1 MDFFTIIAVLITLTT
16 AISFTNERYFGL
28 PTHIGVTIGGLF
40 TSLVL
45 IALGSAGFIDM
56 NWLRSLIE
64 PVDFNKILMHGILG
78 ALLFAGALE
87 INLSDLAERK
97 WAISLLATFGV
108 LISTV
113 VVGTLTWYAMPL
125 LGLRLPYIYALLFG
139 ALISPT
145 DPIAVLALL
154 KRVGVPKNLE
164 VMISGEALFNDG
176 VGVVVFTL
184 IIGVIQS
191 GQEFTLGH
199 SGMLF
204 LKEAVGGAVYGFVL
218 GYIAYLMLREI
229 DAYTVEILVTL
240 SVVTGGYVLAETLH
254 VSGPI
259 AMVVAGLFIGNHGR
273 LLAMS
278 EQTREHLDKFWVVV
292 DEVLNALLFLII
304 GLEVL
309 ILRFSG
315 SIFLAGLI
323 TIVIVLFGRFVAVSG
338 PILLLRKKRGFPPS
352 TIRILTWAGIRG
364 GIAIALALSIP
375 PSPHRNLIVD
385 ITYVVVVFSL
395 LVQGLTVEPLVRRT
409 LKEVESREEELG
421 TGTN

>member
-1 MDFFTIIAVLITLTT
+1 MAMDFFTIIAVLITMTT
-16 AISFTNERYFGL
+16 VIAFANERWFGL
-28 PTHIGVTIGGLF
+28 PTNIAVTIGGLI
-40 TSLVL
+40 TSLLL
-45 IALGSAGFIDM
+45 IGLGAAGIIDM
-56 NWLRSLIE
+56 AWLRSMVE
-64 PVDFNKILMHGILG
+64 EVDFNELLMHGILG

-97 WAISLLATFGV
+97 WAIGLLATIGV
-108 LISTV
+108 LISTF
-113 VVGTLTWYAMPL
+113 VVGTLTFYAVQLFGME
-125 LGLRLPYIYALLFG
+125 LPYIYALLFG

-145 DPIAVLALL
+145 DPIAVLSLL

-176 VGVVVFTL
+176 VGVVVFTV
-184 IIGVIQS
+184 IYGVIQS
-191 GQEFTLGH
+191 GQSFTLGH
-199 SGMLF
+199 SGLLF
-204 LKEAVGGAVYGFVL
+204 LEEAVGGAIYGLVL
-218 GYIAYLMLREI
+218 GYLAYLMLRRV
-229 DAYTVEILVTL
+229 DNYTVEILVTL
-240 SVVTGGYVLAETLH
+240 SVVTGGYALAWQLH

-278 EQTREHLDKFWVVV
+278 ERTREHLDNFWVVA
-292 DEVLNALLFLII
+292 DEVLNALLFLLI

-309 ILRFSG
+309 ILRMTWP
-315 SIFLAGLI
+315 IFFVGLVA
-323 TIVIVLFGRFVAVSG
+323 IVIVLFGRLTAVSG
-338 PILLLRKKRGFPPS
+338 PIMLLRRKRGYPPS

-395 LVQGLTVEPLVRRT
+395 LVQGLTVERLVRRT
-409 LKEVESREEELG
+409 IRMDDSAHG
-421 TGTN
+421 H

>member
-16 AISFTNERYFGL
+16 LIAFANERWFGL
-28 PTHIGVTIGGLF
+28 PANIAVTIGGLI

-45 IALGSAGFIDM
+45 IGLGTAGALDM
-56 NWLRSLIE
+56 EWLRGLVLEI
-64 PVDFNKILMHGILG
+64 DFNKLLMHGILG

-87 INLSDLAERK
+87 INLEDLAARK
-97 WAISLLATFGV
+97 WSISLLATVGV
-108 LISTV
+108 LISTLV
-113 VVGTLTWYAMPL
+113 VATLTWYAVRLVGLEMPF
-125 LGLRLPYIYALLFG
+125 IYALLFG

-145 DPIAVLALL
+145 DPIAVLSLL

-164 VMISGEALFNDG
+164 TMISGEALFNDG
-176 VGVVVFTL
+176 VGVVIFTV
-184 IIGVIQS
+184 IYGVIES
-191 GQEFTLGH
+191 GHGFTFAH

-204 LKEAVGGAVYGFVL
+204 LEEAVGGALYGFVI
-218 GYIAYLMLREI
+218 GYFAYLMLRGV
-229 DAYTVEILVTL
+229 DNYAVEILVTL
-240 SVVTGGYVLAETLH
+240 SVVTGGYALASAIH

-278 EQTREHLDKFWVVV
+278 EKTREHLDNFWVVV
-292 DEVLNALLFLII
+292 DEILNALLFLLI

-309 ILRFSG
+309 ILRMTTPLF
-315 SIFLAGLI
+315 IAGVMAI
-323 TIVIVLFGRFVAVSG
+323 AIVLFGRLTAVSG
-338 PILLLRKKRGFPPS
+338 PILLLRRKRGFPPH

-375 PSPHRNLIVD
+375 PSAHRNLIVD

-395 LVQGLTVEPLVRRT
+395 LVQGLTVERLVRRT
-409 LKEVESREEELG
+409 LE
-421 TGTN
+421 

>member
-1 MDFFTIIAVLITLTT
+1 MDFFTVIAVLISLTT
-16 AISFTNERYFGL
+16 VISFANERYFGL
-28 PTHIGVTIGGLF
+28 PTNIGVTIGGLF

-45 IALGSAGFIDM
+45 IGLGRAGIVDM
-56 NWLRSLIE
+56 DWLRSLIE
-64 PVDFNKILMHGILG
+64 PVDFNKLLMHGILG

-87 INLSDLAERK
+87 INLSDLADRK
-97 WAISLLATFGV
+97 WSITLLATVGV

-113 VVGTLTWYAMPL
+113 VVGTLTWCAMRL
-125 LGLRLPYIYALLFG
+125 LGMPLPYIYALLFG

-145 DPIAVLALL
+145 DPIAVIALI
-154 KRVGVPKNLE
+154 KRVGIPKNLE

-176 VGVVVFTL
+176 VGVVVFTM
-184 IIGVIQS
+184 IYGAIQS
-191 GQEFTLGH
+191 GQEFTLAHG
-199 SGMLF
+199 GLLF
-204 LKEAVGGAVYGFVL
+204 LEEAVGGAVYGFVL
-218 GYIAYLMLREI
+218 GFVAYRMLREV

-240 SVVTGGYVLAETLH
+240 SVVTGGYALAEWIH

-278 EQTREHLDKFWVVV
+278 ERTREHLDKFWVVV
-292 DEVLNALLFLII
+292 DEVLNALLFLLI

-309 ILRFSG
+309 LLRFSG
-315 SIFLAGLI
+315 AIFIAGLAAI
-323 TIVIVLFGRFVAVSG
+323 LIVLFGRFVSVSG
-338 PILLLRKKRGFPPS
+338 PILLLRRKRGYPPS

-395 LVQGLTVEPLVRRT
+395 LVQGLTVEQLVRRT
-409 LKEVESREEELG
+409 LKQR
-421 TGTN
+421 

>member
-16 AISFTNERYFGL
+16 LIAFANERWFRL
-28 PTHIGVTIGGLF
+28 PANIAVTIGGLI

-45 IALGSAGFIDM
+45 IGLATAGALDM
-56 NWLRSLIE
+56 EWLRSMVQE
-64 PVDFNKILMHGILG
+64 VDFNKLLMHGILG

-97 WAISLLATFGV
+97 WSISLLATVGV
-108 LISTV
+108 LVSTV
-113 VVGTLTWYAMPL
+113 VVGTLTWYAVRL
-125 LGLRLPYIYALLFG
+125 VGLQLPYIHALLFG

-145 DPIAVLALL
+145 DPIAVLSLL

-164 VMISGEALFNDG
+164 TMIAGEALFNDG
-176 VGVVVFTL
+176 VGVVVFTV
-184 IIGVIQS
+184 IYGVIES
-191 GQEFTLGH
+191 GHGFTFAH
-199 SGMLF
+199 SGLLF
-204 LKEAVGGAVYGFVL
+204 LEEAVGGAVYGFVI
-218 GYIAYLMLREI
+218 GYIAYLMLRGV
-229 DAYTVEILVTL
+229 DNYAVEILVTL
-240 SVVTGGYVLAETLH
+240 SVVTGGYALASTIH

-278 EQTREHLDKFWVVV
+278 EKTREHLDNFWVVV
-292 DEVLNALLFLII
+292 DEILNALLFLLI

-309 ILRFSG
+309 ILRISTPLF
-315 SIFLAGLI
+315 IAGMMA
-323 TIVIVLFGRFVAVSG
+323 IVIVLFGRLTAVSG
-338 PILLLRKKRGFPPS
+338 PILLLRRTRDFPPF

-395 LVQGLTVEPLVRRT
+395 LVQGLTVERLVRRT
-409 LKEVESREEELG
+409 LE
-421 TGTN
+421 